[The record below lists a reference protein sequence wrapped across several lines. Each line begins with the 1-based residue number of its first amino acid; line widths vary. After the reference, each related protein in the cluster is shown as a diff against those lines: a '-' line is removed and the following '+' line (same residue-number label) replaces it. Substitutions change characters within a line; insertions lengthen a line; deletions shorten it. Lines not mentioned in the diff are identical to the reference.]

1 MPRLTTFS
9 DYAKDFKSVYSVTAK
24 GASAAPLADYFLKIG
39 PPWPAY
45 AIPPATTIVE
55 LICLVC
61 IFQFFLKKEKAKLSQ
76 YLIISVIVFFLSSY
90 LYLGMTSSYTFRQP
104 KTGELMVKGFELTP
118 EVKRVIGPDYPP
130 EDALK
135 GNRYDPEGVWTTRS
149 ITAMRLSLVAIWL
162 LMFVSLS
169 SFLGMFV
176 VIQEST

>member
-1 MPRLTTFS
+1 MPRLTTFA
-9 DYAKDFKSVYSVTAK
+9 DYAKDFKSLYSVTAK
-24 GASAAPLADYFLKIG
+24 GATLAPLTDYFLKIG

-61 IFQFFLKKEKAKLSQ
+61 IFQFCLNKEKAKLSR
-76 YLIISVIVFFLSSY
+76 YMIIWVIVFCLSSF
-90 LYLGMTSSYTFRQP
+90 LYLGFTSSYTFRQP

-118 EVKRVIGPDYPP
+118 DVRRVISPDYTSQ
-130 EDALK
+130 DALK
-135 GNRYDPEGVWTTRS
+135 GNRYDPEGVWTNRS

-162 LMFVSLS
+162 LMFISLS

-176 VIQEST
+176 VVQQQD